1 VTADAPADAPGPTKQ
16 APRPSSDPVKH
27 GRLRRFWAFLRPFRR
42 TIVLLFAS
50 ILFTILVNLPTPWC
64 EKIIIDDAIPHGDY
78 RLLLIMTSV
87 IVGLFALFRL
97 VVFFRGV
104 ISVRMRQRVLTDVR
118 MRMYE
123 HLQQM
128 SLGYFG
134 KNPVGAL
141 LNRITSDVGYVQNL
155 LNDELF
161 EVIASAVRVL
171 VVLGLL
177 FAINVKLTLLCMA
190 VVPVITLIFFV
201 FKKRVYRRTL
211 ELQQTQAELA
221 GQIQQN
227 FAGMKLIQAE
237 TAEARVRDATLEASR
252 QLERVGVR
260 RETLGVTGNL
270 LTTVL
275 SYLPLIAILWGVGG
289 YMVIHKTLTLGEL
302 LAFTQYLL
310 GLVAPVTRF
319 FEFNMNLQGGYAAL
333 DRIYEVLDEP
343 PEIQDEADAEELAPP
358 VQSLALEGVTLR
370 FAAGE
375 GEITALRGVSFAVQ
389 RGEKVALVGTTGS
402 GKTSVLH
409 LLLRFHDPS
418 EGRVLINGRPAAC
431 FTLRSLR
438 GRLAYLA
445 QEVFLFGAS
454 VRDNLTLGRDLDEP
468 ELRRALKLAEA
479 HDLVDSL
486 EGQLDAR
493 VDEAGSN
500 FSGGERQRLALT
512 RALSREAEV
521 YLLDEATAALDPG
534 TEQKIVQNLR
544 HFLKDRTALIVAHRL
559 STLELVDRVLVFAG
573 GRLVEQGRPEE
584 LLQAG
589 GMLAA
594 LYRARGGEE
603 EGSEP

>member
-1 VTADAPADAPGPTKQ
+1 MTADLP
-16 APRPSSDPVKH
+16 DPIKK
-27 GRLRRFWAFLRPFRR
+27 GRLRRFWVFLRPFRR

-64 EKIIIDDAIPHGDY
+64 EKIIIDDAIPNGDY
-78 RLLLIMTSV
+78 RLLLIMTGV

-104 ISVRMRQRVLTDVR
+104 ISVRVRQRVLTDVR

-123 HLQQM
+123 HLQRM
-128 SLGYFG
+128 SLGYFA

-161 EVIASAVRVL
+161 EVIAAAVRVL

-190 VVPVITLIFFV
+190 VVPVITLIFFL

-343 PEIQDEADAEELAPP
+343 PAIQDEADAEELVPP

-370 FAAGE
+370 FCTGE
-375 GEITALRGVSFAVQ
+375 GEVTALRKVSFSVQ

-418 EGRVLINGRPAAC
+418 EGRVLINGRPATC

-438 GRLAYLA
+438 GGIAYLA

-454 VRDNLTLGRDLDEP
+454 VRDNLTLGRDLGQA

-479 HDLVDSL
+479 HELVDGL

-493 VDEAGSN
+493 VEQAGAN
-500 FSGGERQRLALT
+500 LSGGERQRLALT
-512 RALSREAEV
+512 RALAREAEV
-521 YLLDEATAALDPG
+521 YLLDEATAALDG
-534 TEQKIVQNLR
+534 RTEQKIVQNLR

-573 GRLVEQGRPEE
+573 GRLVEQGPPKE

-594 LYRARGGEE
+594 LYRAQGGEE
-603 EGSEP
+603 QGSEP